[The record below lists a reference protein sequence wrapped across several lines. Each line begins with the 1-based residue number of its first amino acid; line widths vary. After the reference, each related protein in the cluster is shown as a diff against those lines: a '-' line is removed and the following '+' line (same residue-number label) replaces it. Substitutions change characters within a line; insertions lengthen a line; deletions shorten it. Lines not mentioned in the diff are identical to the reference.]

1 MNLIELTHKND
12 ILQTYEIYKHC
23 MFMPTEE
30 KFNKKVEQFLN
41 NNSVKIFACFSHGK
55 IVGVMAVSFIEQ
67 KKVEILGIA
76 VDLSARGKGIGS
88 YMIKQVI
95 NNYDLLSV
103 YAETDN
109 DAVGFYQKNNF
120 SITEFSE
127 IYDGETVIRYKC
139 ELTQF
144 QQVEQLGNLN
154 LTEGD
159 MLAQNKSGWKLIKYI
174 DIKEEDIGQYHNVT
188 GRYLLNYESVDFTG
202 FS

>member
-1 MNLIELTHKND
+1 MELKLIELTHKND
-12 ILQTYEIYKHC
+12 VCKTYEIYKHC
-23 MFMPTEE
+23 MFLPTEE
-30 KFNKKVEQFLN
+30 KFNNKIDTFLID
-41 NNSVKIFACFSHGK
+41 NSVKIFACFNQGE
-55 IVGVMAVSFIEQ
+55 IVGVIVISFSEQRKIE
-67 KKVEILGIA
+67 IIGIA
-76 VDLSARGKGIGS
+76 VELSARGKGIGS

-144 QQVEQLGNLN
+144 L
-154 LTEGD
+154 
-159 MLAQNKSGWKLIKYI
+159 
-174 DIKEEDIGQYHNVT
+174 
-188 GRYLLNYESVDFTG
+188 
-202 FS
+202 

>member
-1 MNLIELTHKND
+1 MYLKLRELTLKNE

-30 KFNKKVEQFLN
+30 KFNNKVDLFLN
-41 NNSVKIFACFSHGK
+41 DNSVKIFACFEQDK
-55 IVGVMAVSFIEQ
+55 IVGIMVVSFKEQ
-67 KKVEILGIA
+67 KKIEIIGIA
-76 VDLSARGKGIGS
+76 VDVSARGKGIGS

-144 QQVEQLGNLN
+144 Q
-154 LTEGD
+154 
-159 MLAQNKSGWKLIKYI
+159 
-174 DIKEEDIGQYHNVT
+174 
-188 GRYLLNYESVDFTG
+188 
-202 FS
+202 

>member
-1 MNLIELTHKND
+1 
-12 ILQTYEIYKHC
+12 
-23 MFMPTEE
+23 MPTEE

-41 NNSVKIFACFSHGK
+41 NNSVKIFSCFSHGK

-109 DAVGFYQKNNF
+109 DAFGFYQKNNF
-120 SITEFSE
+120 SITKFSE
-127 IYDGETVIRYKC
+127 IYNGEMVIRYKC

-144 QQVEQLGNLN
+144 Q
-154 LTEGD
+154 
-159 MLAQNKSGWKLIKYI
+159 
-174 DIKEEDIGQYHNVT
+174 
-188 GRYLLNYESVDFTG
+188 
-202 FS
+202 

>member
-88 YMIKQVI
+88 YMINQIVKYYGLI
-95 NNYDLLSV
+95 SV

-109 DAVGFYQKNNF
+109 DAVGFYLKNNF
-120 SITEFSE
+120 SVTEFYE
-127 IYDGETVIRYKC
+127 TYGDETVLRYKC
-139 ELTQF
+139 EL
-144 QQVEQLGNLN
+144 N
-154 LTEGD
+154 
-159 MLAQNKSGWKLIKYI
+159 
-174 DIKEEDIGQYHNVT
+174 
-188 GRYLLNYESVDFTG
+188 R
-202 FS
+202 